1 VLTSGKFYESELV
14 VKTHNGNIQIVDEE
28 DNHKESMPSQS
39 KDQGNAVC
47 IQTENSA
54 ISTNNKKSKVK
65 QDVLNMMNTFGR
77 TFRNGHEDESAEGN
91 NSNGSQ
97 MKSMHLS
104 QSALKKSSNSRKM
117 SSVNF

>member
-1 VLTSGKFYESELV
+1 VITSGKFYESEHV
-14 VKTHNGNIQIVDEE
+14 VKTHNGTIQIDDEE

-39 KDQGNAVC
+39 KYQGNAVC

-54 ISTNNKKSKVK
+54 ISTNNRKSKVK

-77 TFRNGHEDESAEGN
+77 TFRNSHEDESAEGN

-104 QSALKKSSNSRKM
+104 QSALKKSSIARKM

>member
-28 DNHKESMPSQS
+28 DNHKESLPSQS
-39 KDQGNAVC
+39 KDQANVVC

-54 ISTNNKKSKVK
+54 ISTNNNKKSKVK

-77 TFRNGHEDESAEGN
+77 TFRSGHEDESAECN
-91 NSNGSQ
+91 NSNGS
-97 MKSMHLS
+97 
-104 QSALKKSSNSRKM
+104 
-117 SSVNF
+117 